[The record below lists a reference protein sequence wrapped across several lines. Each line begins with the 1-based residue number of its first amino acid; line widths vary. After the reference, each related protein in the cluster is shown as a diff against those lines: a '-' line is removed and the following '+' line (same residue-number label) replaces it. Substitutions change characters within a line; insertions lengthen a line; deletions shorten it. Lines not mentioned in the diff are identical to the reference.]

1 MMGAMENPLAAA
13 FTDSPGCLPFDV
25 SIAAGAVKV
34 SFDWEVACPPET
46 AVVSV
51 PAWFLF
57 EDSVQDTATNAIIT
71 AKIDNAKFFILLIF
85 KLNKYFKLGLPPYHA
100 VPATGKSY
108 C

>member
-51 PAWFLF
+51 PDWFF
-57 EDSVQDTATNAIIT
+57 V
-71 AKIDNAKFFILLIF
+71 
-85 KLNKYFKLGLPPYHA
+85 
-100 VPATGKSY
+100 
-108 C
+108 